1 MSLYCSQRL
10 NYQYPV
16 CQGGKSTGSC
26 RHAHPVRTTYR
37 IASTNARRGCFSGRP
52 AVFTS
57 GSSGSIRAHCSSLVS
72 EGYRLRRAT
81 RPELITRRVS
91 HADTP
96 ILLKH
101 ALRGLGQLR
110 GKAG

>member
-1 MSLYCSQRL
+1 
-10 NYQYPV
+10 
-16 CQGGKSTGSC
+16 
-26 RHAHPVRTTYR
+26 
-37 IASTNARRGCFSGRP
+37 
-52 AVFTS
+52 
-57 GSSGSIRAHCSSLVS
+57 VS

-101 ALRGLGQLR
+101 ALRAELTDRMLIFNQRHVRVVLATYIRHYNGRRPHRARDHRPPQPTHVPLQNL
-110 GKAG
+110 ASVVDL